1 MHILVLTVELLL
13 PSRSLKAKRG
23 IVKSLVA
30 RARSRYNVSASEVDL
45 QDDAERAVLAF
56 STVSGSGSYARRL
69 LDDLEEWI
77 PRERPEVEIVRSEIM
92 DL

>member
-23 IVKSLVA
+23 IVKSLVS
-30 RARSRYNVSASEVDL
+30 RSRNKYNVSASEVDL
-45 QDDAERAVLAF
+45 QDDSERAVLAF
-56 STVSGSGSYARRL
+56 STVSESGVYARRL

>member
-30 RARSRYNVSASEVDL
+30 RARNRYNVSASEVDQ

-56 STVSGSGSYARRL
+56 STVSESGVHARRL
-69 LDDLEEWI
+69 LDQLEEWI
-77 PRERPEVEIVRSEIM
+77 PQEKPEVEIVRSEIV